1 MNESLKY
8 LNTVLYSGKE
18 FVETWKSFDCDKST
32 NGLMKEINSRLN
44 TIEKQIPSINEDQ
57 LLFLIENFE
66 GLISKCSEMW
76 KRYQQRHLYYDLQVW
91 DTEEIMSVELI
102 NDGEAHEKYRN
113 KKIKEYRENRDSKL
127 IEYEK
132 KKKAVSELIK
142 ILNDFQKKLQKK
154 LSLEQIKIPG
164 LTMDK
169 GEMNTL
175 KWQKTDTDLLELVT
189 ALFESGSITNSTKDL
204 TRKEAI
210 NAFLQFFEM
219 EIKDAESKLSRATSR
234 KKDVSQY
241 LTNLKTT
248 FEDYAKA
255 KDERLDSQRN

>member
-1 MNESLKY
+1 MNESLRY
-8 LNTVLYSGKE
+8 LNTVFHSGNDFEKI
-18 FVETWKSFDCDKST
+18 WKSFDCDKST
-32 NGLMKEINSRLN
+32 EGLKKEIQSRLN
-44 TIEKQIPSINEDQ
+44 TIEKHVASLNEGQTSLLIEIFENLINKGKDFYGKFSEGYKFYDMEIYYAEKWYSIDLIDDPVAAEKSQQKAIKEFEIKRGPMMVKLKNMKSTVQEIINELKGVQ
-57 LLFLIENFE
+57 
-66 GLISKCSEMW
+66 
-76 KRYQQRHLYYDLQVW
+76 KR
-91 DTEEIMSVELI
+91 
-102 NDGEAHEKYRN
+102 
-113 KKIKEYRENRDSKL
+113 
-127 IEYEK
+127 
-132 KKKAVSELIK
+132 
-142 ILNDFQKKLQKK
+142 

-164 LTMDK
+164 LVMDK

-210 NAFLQFFEM
+210 NSFMQFFGV
-219 EIKDAESKLSRATSR
+219 EIKDAESKLSRATNR

-255 KDERLDSQRN
+255 KDERLDSQRY